1 MMTSKPIG
9 YDFKTV
15 IMLLQDTV
23 SVQADEKP
31 SVVRVYRNNELVTEF
46 DESPTIEDWDNG
58 YLLTFS
64 TEEEVGDIF
73 YCEVDVEKNEEI
85 RIYRDRWIIGPV
97 CDTGMFSLD
106 MRGGF
111 IN

>member
-1 MMTSKPIG
+1 MKTSKPIG
-9 YDFKTV
+9 YPFKTV

-23 SVQADEKP
+23 SIQADEKP
-31 SVVRVYRNNELVTEF
+31 SVVRVYRNNVLVTEF
-46 DESPTIEDWDNG
+46 DSGPTIEDWDNG
-58 YLLTFS
+58 YLLSFT
-64 TEEEVGDIF
+64 TAEEVGDIF

-85 RIYRDRWIIGPV
+85 RIYRDWWIVGPSGGSDV
-97 CDTGMFSLD
+97 FIND